1 MTTKYALSKWVLSG
15 CMLCASLAAFGAP
28 WASSQH
34 AGKTSDLKAQQKDVD
49 AKLASA
55 RTQHDALQSQVTQL
69 EQQNAAQQAQLQQRD
84 AEIAALQQKL
94 QAAGVPASAASSSH

>member
-1 MTTKYALSKWVLSG
+1 MKLLFITFMVWVVLLG
-15 CMLCASLAAFGAP
+15 ASAAMAAP
-28 WASSQH
+28 PSRH

-55 RTQHDALQSQVTQL
+55 RTHHEALQSQVTQL
-69 EQQNAAQQAQLQQRD
+69 EQQNAVQQKQLQQRD
-84 AEIAALQQKL
+84 AEISALQQKL